1 MQDKMNCEEPDNSR
15 DHRLFSPIIHTAKD
29 VPLPPPPPPP
39 NPPPPPP
46 KKKKKNPP
54 PTPPALPLTPPHPAP
69 NFFEKFRRPN
79 RLPSAFKLWEPATG
93 SLECCPRK
101 AEVVRKHRGNYR
113 KYTVGEKEE
122 AVKQV
127 GLAACRS
134 WRGSTPRRSPRSTA
148 SRAATCSAGR
158 RTAASARRAE
168 EGPRMVRCNSLSTP
182 KSTTRHS

>member
-1 MQDKMNCEEPDNSR
+1 VATDGGGSSPLYLAQDGKMQDKMNCEEPDNSR

-29 VPLPPPPPPP
+29 VPV
-39 NPPPPPP
+39 
-46 KKKKKNPP
+46 
-54 PTPPALPLTPPHPAP
+54 PPALPLTPSHPAP